1 MNIFSVLL
9 VLGTLS
15 SLLINVNG
23 QQFSPHGMKGYKK
36 TAQAKK
42 NVNGV
47 KGKKKSK
54 QLNPKK
60 ERPQEGGKHPASPN
74 NRDSNITSFDNS
86 RPALIAD
93 TISYNPELYCPNSIT
108 YSN

>member
-1 MNIFSVLL
+1 LL

-15 SLLINVNG
+15 QVLGQVNNI
-23 QQFSPHGMKGYKK
+23 KGKGSSGGPKKQPKFHRKQVAGSKKYKK
-36 TAQAKK
+36 GAK
-42 NVNGV
+42 
-47 KGKKKSK
+47 
-54 QLNPKK
+54 NP
-60 ERPQEGGKHPASPN
+60 RAA
-74 NRDSNITSFDNS
+74 NITSFDNS

>member
-15 SLLINVNG
+15 QVLGQVNNI
-23 QQFSPHGMKGYKK
+23 KGKGSTGPKMYKK
-36 TAQAKK
+36 GFGNPAK
-42 NVNGV
+42 
-47 KGKKKSK
+47 
-54 QLNPKK
+54 NP
-60 ERPQEGGKHPASPN
+60 RAA
-74 NRDSNITSFDNS
+74 NITSFDNS